1 MNSAATPTQTFT
13 ILRSHFTRIDPD
25 DFMIVLSPEDL
36 SAINAI
42 PQLAASR
49 SRSHL
54 SINSS
59 GAIDYNGNSIIAVDA
74 ENGIRALDYTNDM
87 TSPNFLGFSL
97 DLDSNTLSL
106 TFDEAIKATLLNFPA
121 ITIQGSR
128 KGGVQYS
135 LTGGMPPQADST
147 TLNATLSLEDLALL
161 KVQNSLDNRYLRC
174 SGLTCC

>member
-87 TSPNFLGFSL
+87 TSPKFLWV
-97 DLDSNTLSL
+97 
-106 TFDEAIKATLLNFPA
+106 FP
-121 ITIQGSR
+121 R
-128 KGGVQYS
+128 
-135 LTGGMPPQADST
+135 P
-147 TLNATLSLEDLALL
+147 
-161 KVQNSLDNRYLRC
+161 
-174 SGLTCC
+174 